1 MRPFLIHLSEII
13 YTNMK
18 NLLRNILVL
27 AGIALFAASC
37 QYKFIVE
44 PVVPPPDPTDTIS
57 FSQQIVPIFSDQNCT
72 ACHNGGQTP
81 DLTPDNAYNSITNTG
96 LVDTNDPPASKI
108 YYYPLPDESHYA
120 KYTSSQAALVL
131 QWIEQGALDN

>member
-1 MRPFLIHLSEII
+1 MRNIF
-13 YTNMK
+13 
-18 NLLRNILVL
+18 RNILVL
-27 AGIALFAASC
+27 VGLIVFVYSC

-44 PVVPPPDPTDTIS
+44 PVVPPPDPEDTIS

-72 ACHNGGQTP
+72 GCHNGNQSP
-81 DLTPDNAYNSITNTG
+81 DLRPENAYNSIISNG
-96 LVDTNDPPASKI
+96 LVDTNDPPSSKI
-108 YYYPLPDESHYA
+108 YYYPLPDGNHYA